1 MRHRAHHP
9 QPEMSGRARTCV
21 QRIDLPL
28 PTRQAATR
36 ATDGAGRAGTQ
47 DCVILLHG
55 LGRTRL
61 SLRRIERRLLQNGYR
76 VVNQGYPSRKHP
88 VERLADHAIGR
99 ALAACAAPGAHR
111 IHFVTHS
118 LGGILVRQYL
128 QDHCIDGLGRIVMLC
143 PPNQGSEIAQ
153 LLKNNVLY
161 RFATGPAGQQLGTGP
176 DSVPRRLDPIPG
188 EIGIIAGTNDHKVPV
203 ARARLTGMQDFLVVH
218 SGHTFIMNDARVIGQ
233 VLQFLGTGRFIHKT
247 T

>member
-1 MRHRAHHP
+1 
-9 QPEMSGRARTCV
+9 
-21 QRIDLPL
+21 
-28 PTRQAATR
+28 
-36 ATDGAGRAGTQ
+36 
-47 DCVILLHG
+47 
-55 LGRTRL
+55 
-61 SLRRIERRLLQNGYR
+61 
-76 VVNQGYPSRKHP
+76 
-88 VERLADHAIGR
+88 
-99 ALAACAAPGAHR
+99 
-111 IHFVTHS
+111 
-118 LGGILVRQYL
+118 
-128 QDHCIDGLGRIVMLC
+128 MLC

-188 EIGIIAGTNDHKVPV
+188 EIGIIAGINDHKVPV
-203 ARARLTGMQDFLVVH
+203 ARARLTGMQDFLVVP